1 MTASPILSSNAGKYS
16 PAARMAL
23 RNSSSSKDFDAL
35 IREAVGVNCDEFDD
49 DRLASLDSDLFIEDF
64 ENGKKK
70 DKKDEEEELE
80 DDDNDKDED
89 DDDDKEVLMDSK
101 DEFKP

>member
-80 DDDNDKDED
+80 DDDNDKDVD